1 MDKVFKCPN
10 CGGTVTELTCVYC
23 GTQFNQPAP
32 PPQPRKAISLSAR
45 SHYTDTQ
52 IQTCDA
58 KTFARMRNEWGS
70 NWRKGW
76 IQLSSGDWAPP
87 KGVSFYDLT
96 HPKTVL

>member
-10 CGGTVTELTCVYC
+10 CGGTIVELACVYC

-32 PPQPRKAISLSAR
+32 PPQPRKAINLNAR

-58 KTFARMRNEWGS
+58 KTFARMRKEWGP

-76 IQLSSGDWAPP
+76 IQLSNGDWTSPER
-87 KGVSFYDLT
+87 VS
-96 HPKTVL
+96 